1 MPAIRL
7 WNRRRRHAPSDGRI
21 PLDELAGFF
30 SVALLTATLRS
41 AAPLVFAAMGGLLSE
56 RSGVTN
62 IALEGFM
69 LMGAFAA
76 VAGTWF
82 SGNPFVGLLVAV
94 LTGVV
99 GGLIFAYWAVSLKAD
114 QIVAGTA
121 IVLLG
126 LGLTSFLTEQ
136 IWGQAG
142 GSPPVQRL
150 PTIGAGLNVLLP
162 VAFLLVPL
170 THWFLFKTKAGLRVL
185 ACGENPAAAES
196 VGINVARYRY
206 AMVVSSAVLAALGGA
221 YLSIGDL
228 SQFSTNMTAGRGFI
242 ALAAVIFGNWMPWA
256 TLGAAL
262 LFGFAQALRFHVQAL
277 DLPISQDVII
287 ALPYILTLIAVTG
300 LFRQST
306 PPAGLGRHASGG

>member
-1 MPAIRL
+1 M
-7 WNRRRRHAPSDGRI
+7 
-21 PLDELAGFF
+21 
-30 SVALLTATLRS
+30 ALLTATLRS

-69 LMGAFAA
+69 LMGAFAG

-82 SGNPFVGLLVAV
+82 SSSPIVGLLVAI
-94 LTGVV
+94 VV
-99 GGLIFAYWAVSLKAD
+99 GAIGGFVFAFWAVTLKAD

-142 GSPPVQRL
+142 SSPGVERV
-150 PTIGAGLNVLLP
+150 PTIGLWLKVLLP
-162 VAFLLVPL
+162 IAFLLVPI
-170 THWFLFKTKAGLRVL
+170 THWFLFYTTAGLRLL
-185 ACGENPAAAES
+185 ACGEKPEAAQA
-196 VGINVARYRY
+196 VGINVAKYRY
-206 AMVVSSAVLAALGGA
+206 AMVVLSGVLAAVGGA

-228 SQFSTNMTAGRGFI
+228 SQFTANMTAGRGFI

-256 TLGAAL
+256 TMGAAL

-277 DLPISQDVII
+277 DLPIPQDLII
-287 ALPYILTLIAVTG
+287 ALPFILTLIAITG

-306 PPAGLGRHASGG
+306 PPAGIGRHPSEG

>member
-1 MPAIRL
+1 M
-7 WNRRRRHAPSDGRI
+7 S
-21 PLDELAGFF
+21 FF

-94 LTGVV
+94 LTGGV
-99 GGLIFAYWAVSLKAD
+99 GAFVFAYWAISLRAD

-121 IVLLG
+121 MVLLG

-136 IWGQAG
+136 VWGQAG
-142 GSPPVQRL
+142 GSPPVERL
-150 PTIGAGLNVLLP
+150 PTIGAGMNILLP
-162 VAFLLVPL
+162 VAFLLVPI
-170 THWFLFKTKAGLRVL
+170 TNWFLFKTKAGLRVQ
-185 ACGENPAAAES
+185 ACGEKPEAAQA
-196 VGINVARYRY
+196 VGIDVARYRY
-206 AMVVSSAVLAALGGA
+206 AMVTTSGVLAALGGA

-228 SQFSTNMTAGRGFI
+228 SQFTTNMTAGRGFI

-262 LFGFAQALRFHVQAL
+262 LFGFAQAMRFHVQAL

-300 LFRQST
+300 LLRQST
-306 PPAGLGRHASGG
+306 PPAGLGRHPTGD

>member
-1 MPAIRL
+1 M
-7 WNRRRRHAPSDGRI
+7 
-21 PLDELAGFF
+21 
-30 SVALLTATLRS
+30 ALLTATLRS

-82 SGNPFVGLLVAV
+82 SGNPFIGLLVAI
-94 LTGVV
+94 L
-99 GGLIFAYWAVSLKAD
+99 GGALGGTVFAYWAVSLKAD

-150 PTIGAGLNVLLP
+150 PTIGAGLNILLP
-162 VAFLLVPL
+162 VAFLLVPI

-206 AMVVSSAVLAALGGA
+206 AMVIASSVLAAVGGA

-262 LFGFAQALRFHVQAL
+262 LFGFAQALRFQVQAL
-277 DLPISQDVII
+277 DLPISQDFII
-287 ALPYILTLIAVTG
+287 ALPYVLTLVAVTG

-306 PPAGLGRHASGG
+306 PPAGLGKHPSGH

>member
-1 MPAIRL
+1 ML
-7 WNRRRRHAPSDGRI
+7 S
-21 PLDELAGFF
+21 FF

-41 AAPLVFAAMGGLLSE
+41 AAPLVFTAMGGLLSE

-69 LMGAFAA
+69 LLGAFSA

-82 SGNPFVGLLVAV
+82 SGSPFVGLAVAIA
-94 LTGVV
+94 TGAA
-99 GGLIFAYWAVSLKAD
+99 GGLVFAYWAVTLKAD

-126 LGLTSFLTEQ
+126 LGLSSFLTEQ

-142 GSPPVQRL
+142 SSPPVERL
-150 PTIGAGLNVLLP
+150 PTIGLGMNVLLP

-170 THWFLFKTKAGLRVL
+170 THWFLFKTTAGLRVL
-185 ACGENPAAAES
+185 SCGEKPEAALA
-196 VGINVARYRY
+196 VGIDVAKYRY
-206 AMVVSSAVLAALGGA
+206 AMVIASGLLAALGGA

-228 SQFSTNMTAGRGFI
+228 SQFTTNMTAGRGFI
-242 ALAAVIFGNWMPWA
+242 ALAAVIFGNWMPWG

-277 DLPISQDVII
+277 DLAINQDIII

-306 PPAGLGRHASGG
+306 PPAGLGRHASDG

>member
-1 MPAIRL
+1 L
-7 WNRRRRHAPSDGRI
+7 VD
-21 PLDELAGFF
+21 FF

-41 AAPLVFAAMGGLLSE
+41 AAPLIFAAMGGLMSE

-76 VAGTWF
+76 VAGSWF
-82 SGNPFVGLLVAV
+82 SGNPFVGLLVA
-94 LTGVV
+94 LLAGAA
-99 GGLIFAYWAVSLKAD
+99 GGLVFAFWSVSLRAD

-142 GSPPVQRL
+142 GSPSVASL
-150 PTIGAGLNVLLP
+150 PPLAAGVNVLLP

-170 THWFLFKTKAGLRVL
+170 THWFLFKTKPGLRVL
-185 ACGENPAAAES
+185 ACGEKPEAAQA
-196 VGINVARYRY
+196 VGIDVAKYRY
-206 AMVVSSAVLAALGGA
+206 AMVTVSSMLAALGGA

-228 SQFSTNMTAGRGFI
+228 SLFTTNMTAGRGFI

-262 LFGFAQALRFHVQAL
+262 LFGFAQALRFQVQAL
-277 DLPISQDVII
+277 DLPISQDIII
-287 ALPYILTLIAVTG
+287 ALPYLLTLVAVTG

-306 PPAGLGRHASGG
+306 PPAGLGRHASEG

>member
-1 MPAIRL
+1 MT
-7 WNRRRRHAPSDGRI
+7 
-21 PLDELAGFF
+21 GFF

-56 RSGVTN
+56 RSGITN

-82 SGNPFVGLLVAV
+82 SGNPLVGLLVAI
-94 LTGVV
+94 LTGGI
-99 GGLIFAYWAVSLKAD
+99 GGLIFAYWSVTLKAD

-162 VAFLLVPL
+162 VAFLLVPI
-170 THWFLFKTKAGLRVL
+170 THWFLFKTKPGLRVL
-185 ACGENPAAAES
+185 ACGENPVAAQS
-196 VGINVARYRY
+196 VGINVAIYRY
-206 AMVVSSAVLAALGGA
+206 AMVIVSGVLAALGGA

-256 TLGAAL
+256 TMGAAL
-262 LFGFAQALRFHVQAL
+262 LFGFAQALRYHVQAL

-306 PPAGLGRHASGG
+306 PPAGLGRHPTGH

>member
-1 MPAIRL
+1 M
-7 WNRRRRHAPSDGRI
+7 N
-21 PLDELAGFF
+21 ELLGFF
-30 SVALLTATLRS
+30 SLALLTATLRS

-82 SGNPFVGLLVAV
+82 SGSPWIGLLVAV
-94 LTGVV
+94 LSGLV
-99 GGLIFAYWAVSLKAD
+99 GGLLFAVWSVTFRAD

-136 IWGQAG
+136 VWGQAG
-142 GSPPVQRL
+142 GSPPVERL
-150 PTIGAGLNVLLP
+150 PAFAGMNVLLP
-162 VAFLLVPL
+162 VAFLLVPI
-170 THWFLFKTKAGLRVL
+170 TNWFLFKTKAGLRVM
-185 ACGENPAAAES
+185 ACGEHPSAAEA

-206 AMVVSSAVLAALGGA
+206 AMVTASAVLAALGGA

-228 SQFSTNMTAGRGFI
+228 SQFTTNMTAGRGFI

-262 LFGFAQALRFHVQAL
+262 LFGFAQALRFQVQAL

-300 LFRQST
+300 LLRQSN
-306 PPAGLGRHASGG
+306 PPAGLGRHASEH

>member
-1 MPAIRL
+1 
-7 WNRRRRHAPSDGRI
+7 
-21 PLDELAGFF
+21 
-30 SVALLTATLRS
+30 
-41 AAPLVFAAMGGLLSE
+41 
-56 RSGVTN
+56 
-62 IALEGFM
+62 M

-82 SGNPFVGLLVAV
+82 SGSPFVGLFIAI
-94 LTGVV
+94 LTGAL
-99 GGLIFAYWAVSLKAD
+99 GGFVFAYWAISLRAD

-142 GSPPVQRL
+142 GSPPVERL
-150 PTIGAGLNVLLP
+150 PTIGQGMNVLLP
-162 VAFLLVPL
+162 VAFLLVPI
-170 THWFLFKTKAGLRVL
+170 TNWFLFRTTAGLRVL
-185 ACGENPAAAES
+185 ACGEKPEAAEA

-206 AMVVSSAVLAALGGA
+206 AMVTLSGLLAALGGA

-228 SQFSTNMTAGRGFI
+228 SQFTTNMTAGRGFI

-306 PPAGLGRHASGG
+306 PPAGLGRHASGD

>member
-1 MPAIRL
+1 M
-7 WNRRRRHAPSDGRI
+7 
-21 PLDELAGFF
+21 
-30 SVALLTATLRS
+30 ALLTATLRS

-56 RSGVTN
+56 RSGITN
-62 IALEGFM
+62 IGLEGFM

-82 SGNPFVGLLVAV
+82 SGNPFVGLAVAM
-94 LTGVV
+94 LTGGIGAAV
-99 GGLIFAYWAVSLKAD
+99 FAFWAISLRAD

-142 GSPPVQRL
+142 GSPTVQRL
-150 PTIGAGLNVLLP
+150 PTLGAGLNILIP
-162 VAFLLVPL
+162 VAYLLVPL
-170 THWFLFKTKAGLRVL
+170 THWFLFKTRAGLRVM
-185 ACGENPAAAES
+185 ACGEHPAAAQS
-196 VGINVARYRY
+196 VGIAVARYRY
-206 AMVVSSAVLAALGGA
+206 AMVITSGVLAAVGGA

-242 ALAAVIFGNWMPWA
+242 ALAAVIFGNWMPWG

-262 LFGFAQALRFHVQAL
+262 LFGFAQALRFQVQAL
-277 DLPISQDVII
+277 DLPISQDIII
-287 ALPYILTLIAVTG
+287 ALPYLLTLIAVTG
-300 LFRQST
+300 LLRKSAA
-306 PPAGLGRHASGG
+306 PAGLGKHATDH

>member
-1 MPAIRL
+1 
-7 WNRRRRHAPSDGRI
+7 
-21 PLDELAGFF
+21 
-30 SVALLTATLRS
+30 VALLTATLRS

-69 LMGAFAA
+69 LTGAFAA
-76 VAGTWF
+76 AAGTWF
-82 SGNPFVGLLVAV
+82 SGNPFVGLLVAIV
-94 LTGVV
+94 SGAIGGVV
-99 GGLIFAYWAVSLKAD
+99 FAYWAVTLRAD

-142 GSPPVQRL
+142 SSPQIERL
-150 PTIGAGLNVLLP
+150 PSIGAGMNVLLP
-162 VAFLLVPL
+162 FAFLLVPL
-170 THWFLFKTKAGLRVL
+170 THWFLFKTTAGLRVM
-185 ACGENPAAAES
+185 ACGEKPEAAEA
-196 VGINVARYRY
+196 VGIDVAKYRY
-206 AMVVSSAVLAALGGA
+206 AMVTLSGVLAALGGA

-228 SQFSTNMTAGRGFI
+228 SQFTTNMTAGRGFI

-277 DLPISQDVII
+277 DLPISQDIII
-287 ALPYILTLIAVTG
+287 ALPYLLTLIAVTG
-300 LFRQST
+300 LLRKST
-306 PPAGLGRHASGG
+306 PPAGLGRHPTGG